1 MTQLSGFPYF
11 NYFLYIYLSIFI
23 AMIMQIWNMELMNC
37 AQILARH
44 EGSVTCVL
52 ASSGR
57 VFSGAVD
64 SMIKV
69 HTIIIMTL
77 LLLIIINSPLITQV
91 WQ

>member
-1 MTQLSGFPYF
+1 
-11 NYFLYIYLSIFI
+11 
-23 AMIMQIWNMELMNC
+23 MIMQIWNMELMNC

-69 HTIIIMTL
+69 HIIIMI
-77 LLLIIINSPLITQV
+77 LLILIPLLITQV

>member
-1 MTQLSGFPYF
+1 
-11 NYFLYIYLSIFI
+11 
-23 AMIMQIWNMELMNC
+23 MELMNC

-64 SMIKV
+64 STLKV
-69 HTIIIMTL
+69 IMTTMYCMNL
-77 LLLIIINSPLITQV
+77 
-91 WQ
+91 